1 MKKVSYAKLA
11 LSLLLVSTVLVG
23 CGKGTDP
30 QKEQTSQTSSATVEK
45 SPQLQSD
52 IDKAF
57 DELKKEQQKFLDA
70 LKGAI
75 TITDKKK
82 LEIIKSD
89 AVSTKIENLQTKI
102 KEYRKNQL
110 PKLKEEERASIEKI
124 LGDIDSSL
132 EEISQK
138 VINPFKTG
146 LTRDAIENVQ
156 KQLDFFTRRSISQ
169 DNYGNFG
176 DTTVGEITTF
186 LQDKQKSLEDNIK
199 QLKSTVQGS
208 TKPPID
214 PEIQKLSNRIAQLE
228 KEKTSSNTTFL
239 VAILALLAS
248 VISLL
253 RSRKKS
259 SKISSSSTKQSSP
272 NRQEPTNKHFL
283 RLILSRFNFWSK
295 ETNPKGD
302 GEGESPENSSASV
315 ASQNWSPNET
325 QFFYRG
331 YNQAY
336 QEIDKKIS
344 EKFKDIER
352 TIRQENRIINDRIAD
367 LELEKHNRKTKD
379 TKDREQKEPTGITTL
394 KPSEPPASQTYQST
408 APSVSSSSHSLVGD
422 NYYRDARSSSPIEV
436 SPTEESLANRRMG
449 GSEPIVLENKRR
461 GYYEVYLNGN
471 YHCLVPS
478 QNFRIN
484 QNNHKSVE
492 DLFECQNYDPNYSDS
507 YIVIRP
513 AVVYP
518 LAGGQT
524 WQLQQRGVLRF

>member
-1 MKKVSYAKLA
+1 MKKISYAKLA

-156 KQLDFFTRRSISQ
+156 KQLDFFTRRNISQ
-169 DNYGNFG
+169 NNYGNFG
-176 DTTVGEITTF
+176 DTTVDEITTF
-186 LQDKQKSLEDNIK
+186 LQNKQKSLEDNIK
-199 QLKSTVQGS
+199 QLKSPVQGS

-228 KEKTSSNTTFL
+228 KEKTSSNTALLF
-239 VAILALLAS
+239 AILALSAS
-248 VISLL
+248 VISWIKP
-253 RSRKKS
+253 RKKS
-259 SKISSSSTKQSSP
+259 SQTSSAKQSSP
-272 NRQEPTNKHFL
+272 NGQQPTNKRF
-283 RLILSRFNFWSK
+283 SRFNFWSK

-352 TIRQENRIINDRIAD
+352 KITQENRIINDRIAD

-379 TKDREQKEPTGITTL
+379 TKVREQKEPTGITTL

-408 APSVSSSSHSLVGD
+408 APSVSSSSHSLGGD
-422 NYYRDARSSSPIEV
+422 NYYRDARSSSLIEV

-461 GYYEVYLNGN
+461 GYYEVYLDGN

-484 QNNHKSVE
+484 QNNYKSVE

>member
-1 MKKVSYAKLA
+1 MKKISYAKLA

-30 QKEQTSQTSSATVEK
+30 KKEQTSLTSPATVAQ

-110 PKLKEEERASIEKI
+110 PKLKEGEKASVEQI
-124 LGDIDSSL
+124 LDSIDNTL
-132 EEISQK
+132 VTISQQ
-138 VINPFKTG
+138 VINPFKQG
-146 LTRDAIENVQ
+146 LTIDAIKNVQ
-156 KQLDFFTRRSISQ
+156 KNLGFFEAQNIDPQ
-169 DNYGNFG
+169 YYGNLG
-176 DTTVGEITTF
+176 KTTVEEITKF
-186 LQDKQKSLEDNIK
+186 LQGKQKSLEDNIK
-199 QLKSTVQGS
+199 QLKS
-208 TKPPID
+208 PID

-228 KEKTSSNTTFL
+228 KEKTSSNTALLF
-239 VAILALLAS
+239 AILALSAS
-248 VISLL
+248 VISWIKP
-253 RSRKKS
+253 RKKS
-259 SKISSSSTKQSSP
+259 SQTSSAKQSSP
-272 NRQEPTNKHFL
+272 NGQQPTNKRF
-283 RLILSRFNFWSK
+283 SRFNFWSK
-295 ETNPKGD
+295 ETNPKGY

-352 TIRQENRIINDRIAD
+352 KITREIRIINDRIAD
-367 LELEKHNRKTKD
+367 LELKIHNWKTKD
-379 TKDREQKEPTGITTL
+379 TKVREQKEPTGIPTL

-408 APSVSSSSHSLVGD
+408 SPSVSSSS
-422 NYYRDARSSSPIEV
+422 SSSIEV
-436 SPTEESLANRRMG
+436 SPTEESLANRLRG
-449 GSEPIVLENKRR
+449 NSEPIVLENKRR
-461 GYYEVYLNGN
+461 GHYEVYFDGN

-484 QNNHKSVE
+484 QNNYQIVKT
-492 DLFECQNYDPNYSDS
+492 LFECRNYDPNFSDGH
-507 YIVIRP
+507 ILIHH

-518 LAGGQT
+518 LADGKT
-524 WQLQQRGVLRF
+524 WQLQLRGILEF

>member
-30 QKEQTSQTSSATVEK
+30 GKDQTSQPSPATVAQ

-102 KEYRKNQL
+102 QEYRQNQL

-124 LGDIDSSL
+124 LDSIDNTL
-132 EEISQK
+132 VTISQQ
-138 VINPFKTG
+138 VIYPFKQG

-156 KQLDFFTRRSISQ
+156 KQLDFFTRRNIYQ

-176 DTTVGEITTF
+176 DTTVEEITTF
-186 LQDKQKSLEDNIK
+186 LQDEQKSLEDSIK
-199 QLKSTVQGS
+199 QLKSLVQGS

-228 KEKTSSNTTFL
+228 KEKTSSNTALLF
-239 VAILALLAS
+239 AILALSAS
-248 VISLL
+248 VISWIKP
-253 RSRKKS
+253 RKKS
-259 SKISSSSTKQSSP
+259 SQTSSAKQSSP
-272 NRQEPTNKHFL
+272 NGQQPTNKRF
-283 RLILSRFNFWSK
+283 SRFNFWSK

-302 GEGESPENSSASV
+302 GEGKSPENSSASV

-344 EKFKDIER
+344 GKFKDIEL
-352 TIRQENRIINDRIAD
+352 TITQENRKINDRIAG
-367 LELEKHNRKTKD
+367 LELEIHNRKTKD
-379 TKDREQKEPTGITTL
+379 TKVREQKEPTGIPTL
-394 KPSEPPASQTYQST
+394 KPYEPPASQTYQST
-408 APSVSSSSHSLVGD
+408 SPSVSSSS
-422 NYYRDARSSSPIEV
+422 SSSIEV
-436 SPTEESLANRRMG
+436 SPTEESLANRLRG
-449 GSEPIVLENKRR
+449 NSEPIVLESKRR
-461 GYYEVYLNGN
+461 GIYGVYLDGN

-478 QNFRIN
+478 QYFRIN
-484 QNNHKSVE
+484 QNNYKSVE

-507 YIVIRP
+507 YTVIRP

-518 LAGGQT
+518 LADGKT
-524 WQLQQRGVLRF
+524 WQLQLRGILEF

>member
-1 MKKVSYAKLA
+1 MKKISYAKLA

-23 CGKGTDP
+23 CGKGTNSVST
-30 QKEQTSQTSSATVEK
+30 QTSQSSSATVEK

-156 KQLDFFTRRSISQ
+156 KQLDFFTRRNIYQ

-176 DTTVGEITTF
+176 DTTVEEITTF
-186 LQDKQKSLEDNIK
+186 LQDEQKSLEDSIK
-199 QLKSTVQGS
+199 QLKSLVQGS

-228 KEKTSSNTTFL
+228 KEKTYSNTTFL

-253 RSRKKS
+253 RSRKRS
-259 SKISSSSTKQSSP
+259 SRSSSIGQPSP
-272 NRQEPTNKHFL
+272 NRHEPTNKRF
-283 RLILSRFNFWSK
+283 SRFNFWSK

-302 GEGESPENSSASV
+302 GDGESPENSSASV

-344 EKFKDIER
+344 GKFKDIEL
-352 TIRQENRIINDRIAD
+352 TITQENRKINDRIAG
-367 LELEKHNRKTKD
+367 LELEIHNRKTKD
-379 TKDREQKEPTGITTL
+379 TKVREQKEPTGIPTL

-408 APSVSSSSHSLVGD
+408 SPSVSSSS
-422 NYYRDARSSSPIEV
+422 SSSIEV
-436 SPTEESLANRRMG
+436 SPTEESLANRLRG
-449 GSEPIVLENKRR
+449 NSEPIVLENKRR
-461 GYYEVYLNGN
+461 GHYEVYFDGN

-484 QNNHKSVE
+484 QNNYQIVKT
-492 DLFECQNYDPNYSDS
+492 LFECRNYDPNFSDGH
-507 YIVIRP
+507 ILIHH

-518 LAGGQT
+518 LADGKT
-524 WQLQQRGVLRF
+524 WQLQLRGILEF

>member
-1 MKKVSYAKLA
+1 MKKISYAKLA

-23 CGKGTDP
+23 CGKGTNSVS
-30 QKEQTSQTSSATVEK
+30 TQTSSATVEK

-102 KEYRKNQL
+102 KEYRQNQL

-124 LGDIDSSL
+124 LDSIDNTL
-132 EEISQK
+132 VTISQQ
-138 VINPFKTG
+138 VIYPFKQG
-146 LTRDAIENVQ
+146 LTKGAITDVQ
-156 KQLDFFTRRSISQ
+156 KNLDFFETQSI
-169 DNYGNFG
+169 DAKYYGNLG
-176 DTTVGEITTF
+176 ETTVEEITKF

-199 QLKSTVQGS
+199 NLKSPDQASPKS
-208 TKPPID
+208 TID

-295 ETNPKGD
+295 ETNPEGD
-302 GEGESPENSSASV
+302 GKGESPENSSASV

-325 QFFYRG
+325 RITSKIYDRVDKDI
-331 YNQAY
+331 YKELSK
-336 QEIDKKIS
+336 EI
-344 EKFKDIER
+344 KDIER
-352 TIRQENRIINDRIAD
+352 KITQENRIINDRIAD

-379 TKDREQKEPTGITTL
+379 TKVREQKEPTGITTL

-422 NYYRDARSSSPIEV
+422 NYDQDARSSSLIEV
-436 SPTEESLANRRMG
+436 SPTEESLANREMG
-449 GSEPIVLENKRR
+449 GTDPIVLENKRR
-461 GYYEVYLNGN
+461 GYYEVYLDGN

-478 QNFRIN
+478 QYFRIN
-484 QNNHKSVE
+484 QNNYKSVE

-507 YIVIRP
+507 YTVIHP

>member
-23 CGKGTDP
+23 CGKGTNSVST
-30 QKEQTSQTSSATVEK
+30 QTSQPSPATVAQ
-45 SPQLQSD
+45 SPQLQA
-52 IDKAF
+52 IDSAF
-57 DELKKEQQKFLDA
+57 EELKTEQKTFIDNLNQ
-70 LKGAI
+70 AI
-75 TITDKKK
+75 NITDKKDR
-82 LEIIKSD
+82 ESITSD
-89 AVSTKIENLQTKI
+89 KVSKKIENLQQKI
-102 KEYRKNQL
+102 KEYRQNQL

-124 LGDIDSSL
+124 LDSIDNTL
-132 EEISQK
+132 VTISQK
-138 VINPFKTG
+138 VITPFKQG
-146 LTRDAIENVQ
+146 LTRRDAIENVQ
-156 KQLDFFTRRSISQ
+156 KNLGFFEAQNIDPQ
-169 DNYGNFG
+169 YYGNLG
-176 DTTVGEITTF
+176 KTTVEEITTF
-186 LQDKQKSLEDNIK
+186 LQDEQKSLEDSIK
-199 QLKSTVQGS
+199 QLKSLVQGS

-228 KEKTSSNTTFL
+228 KEKTSSNTALLF
-239 VAILALLAS
+239 AILALSAS
-248 VISLL
+248 VISWIKP
-253 RSRKKS
+253 RKKS
-259 SKISSSSTKQSSP
+259 SQTSSAKQSSP
-272 NRQEPTNKHFL
+272 NGQQPTNKRF
-283 RLILSRFNFWSK
+283 SRFNFWSK

-302 GEGESPENSSASV
+302 GEGKSPENSSASV

-325 QFFYRG
+325 RITSKIYDRV
-331 YNQAY
+331 YKDIY
-336 QEIDKKIS
+336 KELSKEI
-344 EKFKDIER
+344 KDIER
-352 TIRQENRIINDRIAD
+352 KITQENRIINERIAD

-379 TKDREQKEPTGITTL
+379 TKVREQKEPTGITIWN
-394 KPSEPPASQTYQST
+394 PSEPPASQTYQST

-461 GYYEVYLNGN
+461 GYYEVYLDGN

-478 QNFRIN
+478 KSFRIN
-484 QNNHKSVE
+484 QNNYKSVE

-507 YIVIRP
+507 YTVIRP

>member
-1 MKKVSYAKLA
+1 MKKISYAKLA

-23 CGKGTDP
+23 CGKGTNSVST
-30 QKEQTSQTSSATVEK
+30 QTSQPSSATVEK

-102 KEYRKNQL
+102 KEYRQNQM
-110 PKLKEEERASIEKI
+110 PKLKEVEKASVEQI
-124 LGDIDSSL
+124 LDSIDNTL
-132 EEISQK
+132 VTISQK
-138 VINPFKTG
+138 VITPFKQG
-146 LTRDAIENVQ
+146 LTRRDAIENVQ
-156 KQLDFFTRRSISQ
+156 KQLDFFTRRNISQ

-176 DTTVGEITTF
+176 DTTVEEITKF

-199 QLKSTVQGS
+199 QLKS
-208 TKPPID
+208 PID

-239 VAILALLAS
+239 LAILALLAS

-253 RSRKKS
+253 RSRKRS
-259 SKISSSSTKQSSP
+259 SRSSSIGQPSP
-272 NRQEPTNKHFL
+272 NRHEPTNKRF
-283 RLILSRFNFWSK
+283 SRFNFWSK
-295 ETNPKGD
+295 ETNPEGD

-325 QFFYRG
+325 RITSKIYERVYKDI
-331 YNQAY
+331 YN
-336 QEIDKKIS
+336 KFS

-352 TIRQENRIINDRIAD
+352 KITQENRIINDRIAD

-379 TKDREQKEPTGITTL
+379 TKVREQKEPTGITTL
-394 KPSEPPASQTYQST
+394 NPSAPPASQTYQST
-408 APSVSSSSHSLVGD
+408 APSVSSSSHSLGGD

-484 QNNHKSVE
+484 QNNYKSVE

-507 YIVIRP
+507 YTVIRP

>member
-1 MKKVSYAKLA
+1 MKKISYAKLA

-23 CGKGTDP
+23 CGKGTNSVST
-30 QKEQTSQTSSATVEK
+30 QTSQPSPATVAQ
-45 SPQLQSD
+45 SSQLQA
-52 IDKAF
+52 IDSAF
-57 DELKKEQQKFLDA
+57 EELKTEQKTFIDN
-70 LKGAI
+70 LKQAI
-75 TITDKKK
+75 NITDKKDR
-82 LEIIKSD
+82 ESITSD
-89 AVSTKIENLQTKI
+89 KVSKKIENLQQKI
-102 KEYRKNQL
+102 TQYRQNQL
-110 PKLKEEERASIEKI
+110 SKLQGEEKTTIEKI

-156 KQLDFFTRRSISQ
+156 KQLDFFTRRNIAQ
-169 DNYGNFG
+169 NNYGNFG
-176 DTTVGEITTF
+176 DTTVEEITKF
-186 LQDKQKSLEDNIK
+186 LQNKQNSLEDNIK
-199 QLKSTVQGS
+199 QLKS
-208 TKPPID
+208 PID
-214 PEIQKLSNRIAQLE
+214 LKIQQLSEQIAQLE
-228 KEKTSSNTTFL
+228 KEKNSSNTTFL

-248 VISLL
+248 IISLL

-295 ETNPKGD
+295 ETNPEGD

-325 QFFYRG
+325 QIYHEIYERVYKDI
-331 YNQAY
+331 YN
-336 QEIDKKIS
+336 KFS

-352 TIRQENRIINDRIAD
+352 KITQENRIINDRIAD

-379 TKDREQKEPTGITTL
+379 TKVREQKEPTGITTL
-394 KPSEPPASQTYQST
+394 NPSAPPASQTYQST
-408 APSVSSSSHSLVGD
+408 APSVSSFSHSLVGD

-449 GSEPIVLENKRR
+449 GGEPIVLENKRR
-461 GYYEVYLNGN
+461 GYYEVYLDGN

-484 QNNHKSVE
+484 QNNYKSVE

-507 YIVIRP
+507 YTVIRP

>member
-1 MKKVSYAKLA
+1 MKKISYAKLA

-30 QKEQTSQTSSATVEK
+30 GKDQTSSATVEK

-102 KEYRKNQL
+102 KEYRQNQL

-124 LGDIDSSL
+124 LDSIDNTL
-132 EEISQK
+132 VTISQQ
-138 VINPFKTG
+138 VIYPFKQG
-146 LTRDAIENVQ
+146 LTRRDAIENVQ
-156 KQLDFFTRRSISQ
+156 KNLGFFEAQNIDPQ
-169 DNYGNFG
+169 YYGNLG
-176 DTTVGEITTF
+176 KTTVEEITTF
-186 LQDKQKSLEDNIK
+186 LQDEQKSLEDSIK
-199 QLKSTVQGS
+199 QLKSLVQGS

-295 ETNPKGD
+295 ETNPEGD
-302 GEGESPENSSASV
+302 GKGESPENSSASV
-315 ASQNWSPNET
+315 ASQNWSTNET
-325 QFFYRG
+325 QIYHKI
-331 YNQAY
+331 YDQVYEELY
-336 QEIDKKIS
+336 QKFS
-344 EKFKDIER
+344 EKFKYIEQKN
-352 TIRQENRIINDRIAD
+352 TQENRIINDRIAD

-379 TKDREQKEPTGITTL
+379 TKVWEQKEPTGITTW

-408 APSVSSSSHSLVGD
+408 APSVSSSSHSLGGD
-422 NYYRDARSSSPIEV
+422 NYDQDARSSSLIEV
-436 SPTEESLANRRMG
+436 SPTEESLANREMG
-449 GSEPIVLENKRR
+449 GTDPIVLKNKRR
-461 GYYEVYLNGN
+461 GIYGVYLDGN

-484 QNNHKSVE
+484 QNNYKSVE
-492 DLFECQNYDPNYSDS
+492 DLFEFQNYDPNYSDS
-507 YIVIRP
+507 YTLILP

>member
-1 MKKVSYAKLA
+1 MKKISYAKLA

-156 KQLDFFTRRSISQ
+156 KQLDFFTRRDISQ

-176 DTTVGEITTF
+176 DTTVGEITKF

-199 QLKSTVQGS
+199 QLKS
-208 TKPPID
+208 PID

-253 RSRKKS
+253 RSRKRS
-259 SKISSSSTKQSSP
+259 SRSSSIGQPSP
-272 NRQEPTNKHFL
+272 NRHEPTNKRF
-283 RLILSRFNFWSK
+283 SRFNFWSK

-302 GEGESPENSSASV
+302 GDGESPENSSASV
-315 ASQNWSPNET
+315 ASQNLSTNET
-325 QFFYRG
+325 QLYYKIYERV
-331 YNQAY
+331 YNDIY
-336 QEIDKKIS
+336 KKLSKEI
-344 EKFKDIER
+344 KDIER
-352 TIRQENRIINDRIAD
+352 KITQENRIINDRIAD

-379 TKDREQKEPTGITTL
+379 TKVREQKEPTGITTL
-394 KPSEPPASQTYQST
+394 NPSAPPASQTYQST

-461 GYYEVYLNGN
+461 GYYEVYLDGN

-484 QNNHKSVE
+484 QNNYKSVE

-507 YIVIRP
+507 YTVIRP

>member
-1 MKKVSYAKLA
+1 MKKISYAKLA

-23 CGKGTDP
+23 CGKGTNSVST
-30 QKEQTSQTSSATVEK
+30 QTSQPSSATVEK

-156 KQLDFFTRRSISQ
+156 KQLDFFTRRDISQ

-199 QLKSTVQGS
+199 NLKSPDQASPKS
-208 TKPPID
+208 TID

-253 RSRKKS
+253 RSRKRS
-259 SKISSSSTKQSSP
+259 SRSSSIGQPSP
-272 NRQEPTNKHFL
+272 NRHEPTNKRF
-283 RLILSRFNFWSK
+283 SRFNFWSK

-302 GEGESPENSSASV
+302 GDGESPENSSASV
-315 ASQNWSPNET
+315 ASQNLSTNET
-325 QFFYRG
+325 QFIRG
-331 YNQAY
+331 YEAY
-336 QEIDKKIS
+336 QEIDEKFS
-344 EKFKDIER
+344 TKFKDIER
-352 TIRQENRIINDRIAD
+352 KITEGNRKIEEIEKISNRVGD
-367 LELEKHNRKTKD
+367 LENNIRANERANRKMVSNQSSYPSETSVSYPELSPQTQNPISLEESNLAKIYNR
-379 TKDREQKEPTGITTL
+379 DRE
-394 KPSEPPASQTYQST
+394 SFSQQAINVT
-408 APSVSSSSHSLVGD
+408 A
-422 NYYRDARSSSPIEV
+422 
-436 SPTEESLANRRMG
+436 TEESLTKLIIGSSSRVIFEKNRR
-449 GSEPIVLENKRR
+449 
-461 GYYEVYLNGN
+461 GN
-471 YHCLVPS
+471 YSIIKENGTEYLVPS
-478 QNFRIN
+478 NNLRLNQHNYKAIEDFFDCKNLQLEGNFELL
-484 QNNHKSVE
+484 K
-492 DLFECQNYDPNYSDS
+492 
-507 YIVIRP
+507 P
-513 AVVYP
+513 ARVSALP
-518 LAGGQT
+518 GGET
-524 WQLQQRGVLRF
+524 WQLEERGILQF